1 MVNLKMGRVLE
12 SKLVRG
18 MIARFQ
24 GFELTPEIVVRVRLV
39 LLLSAILALI
49 LAFQLGDDW
58 YVREF
63 ANYDWAR
70 HIGY

>member
-1 MVNLKMGRVLE
+1 MVNLKMAGVLE
-12 SKLVRG
+12 TKLVRSI
-18 MIARFQ
+18 IARVQ
-24 GFELTPEIVVRVRLV
+24 GFELTPEIVVRVRVV

>member
-1 MVNLKMGRVLE
+1 VRDLLARV
-12 SKLVRG
+12 
-18 MIARFQ
+18 Q

-39 LLLSAILALI
+39 LLLSAVLALI
-49 LAFQLGDDW
+49 LAFQMGDDW

>member
-1 MVNLKMGRVLE
+1 MVKLKMDGVMK
-12 SKLVRG
+12 SKLVG
-18 MIARFQ
+18 GIIARVQVFD
-24 GFELTPEIVVRVRLV
+24 LTPEIVVRVRLV

-49 LAFQLGDDW
+49 LAFQLGDDC